1 MLYPLKS
8 YSSGQSLTSQPS
20 FFSFITL
27 LTHTYLTYLDT
38 DDKPA
43 KDLSFEY
50 YGVKLPVVAGEE
62 KKGTVGDKEALDGAI
77 EKGRGSVLRW
87 EGGGEN
93 VEWSGIKVRIRSHC
107 FFFLGGRDV
116 SL

>member
-1 MLYPLKS
+1 MLYPLES
-8 YSSGQSLTSQPS
+8 YSSRRSLTSQPS
-20 FFSFITL
+20 FFPFITL
-27 LTHTYLTYLDT
+27 LAHTYLTYLDT

-50 YGVKLPVVAGEE
+50 FGVKLPVVAGEE